1 MVLGAHFEIQGLS
14 QGFSDLGCRV
24 PGSPGK
30 SRGFALQQAGPRLM
44 LTPRRVGEA
53 CAQQCPLWSCGRRAT
68 QPHHDLLTLDL
79 AGSGGWVAGAPCRCF
94 RICTAGVLGPVLRSA
109 LSDTPPPAEGRPG
122 ALGPEPGGQEPQIPL
137 LPVSGRRLPPSAP
150 SFFACGPVMHLRARW
165 MRGLGVCVKLAGR
178 PHRWWS
184 VRVAEELS

>member
-1 MVLGAHFEIQGLS
+1 MQSPRVTWQKQGLCPSAGRAPADADPS
-14 QGFSDLGCRV
+14 QSGRSVRSAV
-24 PGSPGK
+24 PTVVMWSSGYS
-30 SRGFALQQAGPRLM
+30 A
-44 LTPRRVGEA
+44 TPRFAHPR
-53 CAQQCPLWSCGRRAT
+53 SCRFR
-68 QPHHDLLTLDL
+68 
-79 AGSGGWVAGAPCRCF
+79 GWVAGAPCRCF

-109 LSDTPPPAEGRPG
+109 LSDTPPRSEGRPG